1 MYTKGIKIV
10 DGITLYSFSDTLFPL
25 QVIMFEEGKFSILYK
40 QHGDYFELEDLG
52 KPFVE
57 KVSSDIIVVSG
68 GASSISNKIYL
79 QAISELLT
87 LDYEIM
93 TVVVD
98 SMWQSAKIKCKDE
111 FWEELFKTVDERVS
125 NSKIPAL
132 EYNSFVS
139 NKYGKLIRIH

>member
-1 MYTKGIKIV
+1 MYIKDFKIV
-10 DGITLYSFSDTLFPL
+10 DGVTLYSFSETLFPG
-25 QVIMFEEGKFSILYK
+25 QVIMFEEGKFSTLYT

-57 KVSSDIIVVSG
+57 KASSDIIVVSG
-68 GASSISNKIYL
+68 GASGMTNKIYL
-79 QAISELLT
+79 QAISELLI
-87 LDYEIM
+87 LDYEM

-98 SMWQSAKIKCKDE
+98 SMWQSVKIKCKDK

-139 NKYGKLIRIH
+139 NKYGKVIRIH